1 MSTKTPDYYHRPIFP
16 FAALVG
22 QPRLKAALLDNAVDP
37 SIGGLLV
44 RGEKGTGK
52 TTVVRGLAELLPSLQ
67 AIAGCPYRCDPTD
80 PDTPHSECREKIAQA
95 ARGASD
101 GAVGTA
107 DGSAELHSV
116 ETPAPLVELPL
127 NATEERV
134 AGTVHLEE
142 TLRTGKRHFEPGLLA
157 EANRG
162 ILYIDEVNLLED
174 HLVDLILDAAA
185 TGLHRVEREGFSL
198 EHPAAFQ
205 LIGTMNPEEGELRP
219 QFIDRF
225 GLCISVK
232 GEGDA
237 ELRKEIARRRIA
249 FERSPREFAAGWQA
263 EQERLSQ
270 VVAAARGLLP
280 TVELS
285 DELWDMI
292 VVYAARGG
300 VQGHRADIVMAKTA
314 ATLAALNGRGRVR
327 QEDVQ
332 EAARL
337 ALPHRLSGRIDDT
350 PESSADRL
358 EELIGGQ
365 ELPDLDAPP
374 EGKEGEEGEVD
385 RRPPSFDPAS
395 SFEGRSDRSVDPLD
409 ELQVPGSAAAGS
421 IVFDFLKKKSPH

>member
-1 MSTKTPDYYHRPIFP
+1 MSTNAPEQNKKSFEHYHRPIFP
-16 FAALVG
+16 FSALVG
-22 QPRLKAALLDNAVDP
+22 QPRLKAALLANAVDP

-52 TTVVRGLAELLPSLQ
+52 TTVVRALAELLPPLQ
-67 AIAGCPYRCDPTD
+67 AIEGCPYRCDPSD
-80 PDTPHSECREKIAQA
+80 PHTPHTECREKIAGA
-95 ARGASD
+95 ANAGA
-101 GAVGTA
+101 G
-107 DGSAELHSV
+107 GSTELSTV
-116 ETPAPLVELPL
+116 EIPAPLVELPL

-157 EANRG
+157 AANRG

-270 VVAAARGLLP
+270 VVAAARGVLP

-285 DELWDMI
+285 DGLWDMI
-292 VVYAARGG
+292 VAYAARGG

-314 ATLAALNGRGRVR
+314 SALAALNGRGRVR

-337 ALPHRLSGRIDDT
+337 ALPHRLSGRIGDT

-374 EGKEGEEGEVD
+374 EGEID
-385 RRPPSFDPAS
+385 RPPPPSFDPAS
-395 SFEGRSDRSVDPLD
+395 GFEGRSERSVDPLD

-421 IVFDFLKKKSPH
+421 IVFDFLKKKSPP